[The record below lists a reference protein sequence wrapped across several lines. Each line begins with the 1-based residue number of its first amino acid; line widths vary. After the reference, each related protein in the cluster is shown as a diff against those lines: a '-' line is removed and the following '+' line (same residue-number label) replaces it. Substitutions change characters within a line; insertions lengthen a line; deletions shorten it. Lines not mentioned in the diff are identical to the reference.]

1 MSNLDALLAMEEPP
15 RKKKPEPPK
24 LVAKQELSA
33 DTMRERASRATRE
46 AEARERAEIE
56 AFRRRRDIYEA
67 MYWHA
72 VESEWHGQQAERYR
86 GFHSRND

>member
-15 RKKKPEPPK
+15 YAKPKKKEGSVVSITK
-24 LVAKQELSA
+24 ELSV
-33 DTMRERASRATRE
+33 DTMRERATRAARQ
-46 AEARERAEIE
+46 AEERERAEM
-56 AFRRRRDIYEA
+56 RTRRDFYEA

-72 VESEWHGQQAERYR
+72 ARSEWHDQRATEYR